1 MDLRQFVDEELYP
14 AIWSNIST
22 LFPEMGFKFSLGKWR
37 SPRNLDGST
46 PRKPRKDKVVVTQR
60 LFHRAIENGE
70 GGSKDLI
77 TLYMEHNNVRNRIE
91 AIKQMANV
99 CGLSIP
105 EGADARRYEEIRER
119 REQLA
124 LSYSRQRRALFSE
137 EGKEVL
143 RYLKEVRGYSE
154 ELIKE
159 MGLGYISPSEA
170 RTLEERCKV
179 GIAWRVEDYP
189 LSIAYFSRGNVIGFK
204 FRYITPIE
212 EKPKYMNTM
221 SLGQEGKNKNPF
233 GLTPQSLNLGDKKR
247 DVVVVEG
254 ELDAL
259 HAIALGLP
267 NVIAVAG
274 GEVKEETA
282 KALKKSGYKNVILLL
297 DTDIAGKEYTA
308 KSIRIIDNVG
318 LNSAVVSLP
327 GAKDTDEYL
336 QSHSIEE
343 LKKEIE
349 KAQFGGIFLYLKER
363 EKWEHSTQTDIAF
376 LNFQEEYVRL
386 ASSYKDIVKRE
397 ILLKYLQKDFEGLDI
412 DNIVKRIGEKVELLA
427 AAEEKKR
434 KRDDAANTLRQASD
448 LLADGKAME
457 AAKATQKALDS
468 LKESERDTEYSFL
481 LEDNT
486 EELWEQYKR
495 SQVGLKTDIEL
506 FHREGKEKVPYNFFF
521 PSGAISVVGAPT
533 NHGKSKVL
541 QSIALDA
548 IETLEDGET
557 LLYVTYEENEL
568 NVNKQFLNA
577 YANLLLT
584 EKGKKGSNLK
594 SISEYLSEG
603 KETYIRKESLPG
615 FKRKEQEWKEIR
627 QARKIKIVKP
637 EDNYLETLLGLIGFA
652 VQHLRIKA
660 IFIDYVQE
668 IYVRDWGKYSRTDEL
683 KEAMVRLDA
692 TAQSTNI
699 PVIVAAQLKRETNSP
714 LDLYNQYIAD
724 SGWIERKASEIL
736 LIWSNKEGCRGEG
749 RDKTLKRIAE
759 EIEKDLGELGLG
771 GEGKLYLKL
780 TKSRFIPTG
789 SHAIIPINT
798 NTGKVGGQKKKE
810 EPQQKKF
817 FVVDSPAP
825 GDEERRTIKD
835 NNAYI
840 NTETQT
846 PYRKDEDD
854 EAPF

>member
-14 AIWSNIST
+14 AIWSNLST

-105 EGADARRYEEIRER
+105 EGADARRYEEARER

-124 LSYSRQRRALFSE
+124 LSYSRQRRALFSQ
-137 EGKEVL
+137 EGAEVL
-143 RYLKEVRGYSE
+143 RYLKEERGYSE

-159 MGLGYISPSEA
+159 MGLGYISSAEA

-189 LSIAYFSRGNVIGFK
+189 LSIAYFSKGNVIGFK

-267 NVIAVAG
+267 NVIAVTG
-274 GEVKEETA
+274 GKVTEETA
-282 KALKKSGYKNVILLL
+282 KAIKESGYKNVILLL

-412 DNIVKRIGEKVELLA
+412 ENIVRRIGEKVELQ
-427 AAEEKKR
+427 AAEEEKKQR
-434 KRDDAANTLRQASD
+434 RDEAASKLKEASA
-448 LLADGKAME
+448 LLANGKAKE
-457 AAKATQKALDS
+457 AEETTQKALDS
-468 LKESERDTEYSFL
+468 LKESERDTDYSFL
-481 LEDNT
+481 LKDNT
-486 EELWEQYKR
+486 EELWEQYKKN
-495 SQVGLKTDIEL
+495 QVGLPTNIEL
-506 FHREGKEKVPYNFFF
+506 FHREGTERVPYKFFF
-521 PSGAISVVGAPT
+521 PSGAISVIGAPT
-533 NHGKSKVL
+533 NHGKSKML

-548 IETLEDGET
+548 IKDLEEGET

-584 EKGKKGSNLK
+584 EKGGKGSNLK
-594 SISEYLSEG
+594 SISEYLYNGQTKYIKASAIDDFKK
-603 KETYIRKESLPG
+603 KEE
-615 FKRKEQEWKEIR
+615 EWKKIR
-627 QARKIKIVKP
+627 RSRKIKIVKP
-637 EDNYLETLLGLIGFA
+637 EDNYLETLLSLIDYA
-652 VQHLRIKA
+652 IKHLRIKA
-660 IFIDYVQE
+660 ILLDYIQE

-699 PVIVAAQLKRETNSP
+699 PVIIAAQLKRETNSP

-736 LIWSNKEGCRGEG
+736 LMWSNKEKCKGEG
-749 RDKTLKRIAE
+749 TEKTLKRVAE
-759 EIEKDLGELGLG
+759 EIDKDLGEEIRLGSG
-771 GEGKLYLKL
+771 GKLYLKL
-780 TKSRFIPTG
+780 TKSRVIPSG
-789 SHAIIPINT
+789 SHAIIPING
-798 NTGKVGGQKKKE
+798 NTGRVGEPKKRGEAQQQEILYISPSIYDNDKVDTEKQK
-810 EPQQKKF
+810 
-817 FVVDSPAP
+817 
-825 GDEERRTIKD
+825 
-835 NNAYI
+835 
-840 NTETQT
+840 
-846 PYRKDEDD
+846 PYRKDNDKEG
-854 EAPF
+854 EELPF